1 MGVRVLLL
9 DLSLSTT
16 SFSICSWPG
25 SNVRQ
30 DGTLSWSREMPN
42 HSRERKTAKSSGQKL
57 GKKVS
62 VYIDDR
68 VEEAFPQLPGLQ
80 VWRLEADKSCE
91 TP

>member
-42 HSRERKTAKSSGQKL
+42 HPRERKRAKSSGQ
-57 GKKVS
+57 KVS

-80 VWRLEADKSCE
+80 VRRLEADNSCE